1 MLRCNASGH
10 SKTLVHAS
18 PVQHR
23 VLPAQSNPSTYVLCR
38 QTATRT
44 VRGDRCSPRRRRQT
58 LTLTKHRLCAARDC
72 CSGADAEKCN
82 VAGRLGAHWHC
93 LVRSQD
99 SLATLSCYPDGL
111 AHIVLITL
119 ITPIKARVSVLNDL
133 LHAHAYA

>member
-1 MLRCNASGH
+1 MHCVDS
-10 SKTLVHAS
+10 
-18 PVQHR
+18 
-23 VLPAQSNPSTYVLCR
+23 R

-72 CSGADAEKCN
+72 CSGADADFDADAAAEKCN

-133 LHAHAYA
+133 LHAHAHAHAHAYA